1 MAEEQVQ
8 ESMAS
13 ESSNDIEA
21 LKAEREA
28 LLKKNY
34 ELIGK
39 LQKKELINE
48 VPDDYEALKKFKQQA
63 EQSKLESEGK
73 YTEARQA
80 MEQQFRDASAEKDQR
95 IKELEA
101 RVQDL
106 ELTAP
111 AVSAL
116 SDVVHD
122 PDLVMRNYLK
132 DKEIQQGNNGP
143 VVVDGYERIPVADW
157 ARNNV
162 PDWVQKA
169 PKPQGGGAPAAR
181 GASSG
186 GLDPDLLREL
196 TTGGINRGINQKAL
210 GRVYQLHPENWQEY
224 KAEAERRLRER

>member
-1 MAEEQVQ
+1 MSEEQLQ
-8 ESMAS
+8 EATPTADVS
-13 ESSNDIEA
+13 ELDLLRSSIEA
-21 LKAEREA
+21 LER
-28 LLKKNY
+28 KNH

-39 LQKKELINE
+39 LKKAKS
-48 VPDDYEALKKFKQQA
+48 VPDGVNVQELMDFKAKAEQEQLESQGKYSEALQA
-63 EQSKLESEGK
+63 
-73 YTEARQA
+73 R
-80 MEQQFRDASAEKDQR
+80 EQQFRENSAKKDER
-95 IKELEA
+95 IAELEA
-101 RVQDL
+101 RVRDL

-122 PDLVMRNYLK
+122 PDLVMRNFLK

-181 GASSG
+181 SASSG

-196 TTGGINRGINQKAL
+196 TTGGINRGINQKVL
-210 GRVYQLHPENWQEY
+210 GRVYQLHPENWQDY

>member
-1 MAEEQVQ
+1 MSEEQLQ
-8 ESMAS
+8 EATPTADIG
-13 ESSNDIEA
+13 ELDLLRSSIEA
-21 LKAEREA
+21 LER
-28 LLKKNY
+28 KNH

-39 LQKKELINE
+39 LKKAKS
-48 VPDDYEALKKFKQQA
+48 VPDGVDVQELMDFKAKAEQDQLESQGKYSEALQA
-63 EQSKLESEGK
+63 
-73 YTEARQA
+73 R
-80 MEQQFRDASAEKDQR
+80 EQQFRENSAKKDER
-95 IKELEA
+95 IAELEA
-101 RVQDL
+101 RVRDL

-116 SDVVHD
+116 SEIVHD

-157 ARNNV
+157 ARDNV

-181 GASSG
+181 SASTG

-196 TTGGINRGINQKAL
+196 TTGGINRGINQKVL
-210 GRVYQLHPENWQEY
+210 GRVYQLHPENWQDY

>member
-1 MAEEQVQ
+1 MSEEQLQ
-8 ESMAS
+8 EATPTADIG
-13 ESSNDIEA
+13 ELDLLRSSIEA
-21 LKAEREA
+21 LER
-28 LLKKNY
+28 KNH

-39 LQKKELINE
+39 LKKAKS
-48 VPDDYEALKKFKQQA
+48 VPDGVDVQELMDFKAKAEQDQLESQGKYSEALQA
-63 EQSKLESEGK
+63 
-73 YTEARQA
+73 R
-80 MEQQFRDASAEKDQR
+80 EQQFRENSAKKDER
-95 IKELEA
+95 IAELEA
-101 RVQDL
+101 RVRDL

-116 SDVVHD
+116 SEIVHD

-181 GASSG
+181 SASTG

-196 TTGGINRGINQKAL
+196 TTGGINRGINQKVL
-210 GRVYQLHPENWQEY
+210 GRVYQLHPENWQDY

>member
-1 MAEEQVQ
+1 MSEEQLQ
-8 ESMAS
+8 EATPTADIS
-13 ESSNDIEA
+13 ELDLLRSSIEA
-21 LKAEREA
+21 LER
-28 LLKKNY
+28 KNH

-39 LQKKELINE
+39 LKKAKS
-48 VPDDYEALKKFKQQA
+48 VPDGVNVQELMDFKAKAEQEQLESQGKYSEALQA
-63 EQSKLESEGK
+63 
-73 YTEARQA
+73 R
-80 MEQQFRDASAEKDQR
+80 EQQFRENSAKKDER
-95 IKELEA
+95 IAELEA
-101 RVQDL
+101 RVRDL

-116 SDVVHD
+116 SEIVHD

-181 GASSG
+181 SASTG

-196 TTGGINRGINQKAL
+196 TTGGINRGINQKVL
-210 GRVYQLHPENWQEY
+210 GRVYQLHPENWQDY

>member
-1 MAEEQVQ
+1 MSEEQLQ
-8 ESMAS
+8 EATPTADVS
-13 ESSNDIEA
+13 ELDLLRSSIEG
-21 LKAEREA
+21 LER
-28 LLKKNY
+28 KNH

-39 LQKKELINE
+39 LKKAKSVPDGVNVQELIDFKAKAE
-48 VPDDYEALKKFKQQA
+48 QEQLESQGKYSEALQA
-63 EQSKLESEGK
+63 
-73 YTEARQA
+73 R
-80 MEQQFRDASAEKDQR
+80 EQQFRENSAKKDER
-95 IKELEA
+95 IAELEA
-101 RVQDL
+101 RVRDL

-181 GASSG
+181 SASSG

-196 TTGGINRGINQKAL
+196 TTGGINRGINHSVL
-210 GRVYQLHPENWQEY
+210 GDVIRKHPENWQDY

>member
-1 MAEEQVQ
+1 MSEEQLQ
-8 ESMAS
+8 EATPTADTS
-13 ESSNDIEA
+13 ELELLRGSVEA
-21 LKAEREA
+21 LER
-28 LLKKNY
+28 KNH

-39 LQKKELINE
+39 LKKTKSVPEGVNVQELMDFKAKAE
-48 VPDDYEALKKFKQQA
+48 QEQLESKGKYSEALQA
-63 EQSKLESEGK
+63 REH
-73 YTEARQA
+73 
-80 MEQQFRDASAEKDQR
+80 QFRENSTKKDER
-95 IKELEA
+95 IAELET
-101 RVQDL
+101 RVRDL

-162 PDWVQKA
+162 PEWVQKA

-186 GLDPDLLREL
+186 GLDPDLLRDL
-196 TTGGINRGINQKAL
+196 TVGGINRGINMSAL
-210 GRVYQLHPENWQEY
+210 GEIIRKHPENWQNY

>member
-1 MAEEQVQ
+1 MSEEQLQ
-8 ESMAS
+8 EATPTADIG
-13 ESSNDIEA
+13 ELDLLRSSIEG
-21 LKAEREA
+21 LER
-28 LLKKNY
+28 KNH

-39 LQKKELINE
+39 LKKAKSVPDGVNVQELIDFKAKAE
-48 VPDDYEALKKFKQQA
+48 QEQLESQGKYSEALQA
-63 EQSKLESEGK
+63 
-73 YTEARQA
+73 R
-80 MEQQFRDASAEKDQR
+80 EQQFRENSAKKDER
-95 IKELEA
+95 IAELEA
-101 RVQDL
+101 RVRDL

-181 GASSG
+181 SASTG

-196 TTGGINRGINQKAL
+196 TTGGINRGINHSVL
-210 GRVYQLHPENWQEY
+210 GDVIRKHPENWQDY

>member
-1 MAEEQVQ
+1 M
-8 ESMAS
+8 
-13 ESSNDIEA
+13 
-21 LKAEREA
+21 
-28 LLKKNY
+28 
-34 ELIGK
+34 
-39 LQKKELINE
+39 
-48 VPDDYEALKKFKQQA
+48 PDDYEALKKFKQQA

-101 RVQDL
+101 RVRDL

-132 DKEIQQGNNGP
+132 DKEIQQGNSGP

-186 GLDPDLLREL
+186 GLDPDLLRNL
-196 TTGGINRGINQKAL
+196 TVGGINKGINMSAL
-210 GRVYQLHPENWQEY
+210 GEVIRKHPENWQDY

>member
-1 MAEEQVQ
+1 MSEEQLQ
-8 ESMAS
+8 EATPTADVS
-13 ESSNDIEA
+13 ELDLLRSSIEA
-21 LKAEREA
+21 LER
-28 LLKKNY
+28 KNH

-39 LQKKELINE
+39 LKKAKS
-48 VPDDYEALKKFKQQA
+48 VPDGVNVQELMDFKAKAEQEQLESQGKYSEALQA
-63 EQSKLESEGK
+63 
-73 YTEARQA
+73 R
-80 MEQQFRDASAEKDQR
+80 EQQFRENSAKKDER
-95 IKELEA
+95 IAELEA
-101 RVQDL
+101 RVRDL

-111 AVSAL
+111 AISAL

-122 PDLVMRNYLK
+122 PDLVMRNFLK

-181 GASSG
+181 SASSG

-196 TTGGINRGINQKAL
+196 TTGGINRGINHSVL
-210 GRVYQLHPENWQEY
+210 GDVIRKHPENWQDY

>member
-1 MAEEQVQ
+1 MSEEQLQ
-8 ESMAS
+8 EATPTADIG
-13 ESSNDIEA
+13 ELDLLRSSIEA
-21 LKAEREA
+21 LER
-28 LLKKNY
+28 KNH

-39 LQKKELINE
+39 LKKAKS
-48 VPDDYEALKKFKQQA
+48 VPDGVNVQELMDFKAKAEQEQLESQGKYSEALQA
-63 EQSKLESEGK
+63 
-73 YTEARQA
+73 R
-80 MEQQFRDASAEKDQR
+80 EQQFRENSAKKDER
-95 IKELEA
+95 IAELEA
-101 RVQDL
+101 RVRDL

-116 SDVVHD
+116 SEIVHD

-181 GASSG
+181 SASTG

-196 TTGGINRGINQKAL
+196 TTGGINRWINQKVL
-210 GRVYQLHPENWQEY
+210 GRVYQLHPENWQDY

>member
-1 MAEEQVQ
+1 MSEEQLQ
-8 ESMAS
+8 EATPTADIG
-13 ESSNDIEA
+13 ELDLLRSSIEA
-21 LKAEREA
+21 LER
-28 LLKKNY
+28 KNH

-39 LQKKELINE
+39 LKKAKS
-48 VPDDYEALKKFKQQA
+48 VPDGVNVQELMDFKAKAEQEQLESQGKYSEALQA
-63 EQSKLESEGK
+63 
-73 YTEARQA
+73 R
-80 MEQQFRDASAEKDQR
+80 EQQFRENSAKKDER
-95 IKELEA
+95 IAELEA
-101 RVQDL
+101 RVRDL

-116 SDVVHD
+116 SEIVHD

-181 GASSG
+181 SASTG

-196 TTGGINRGINQKAL
+196 TTGGINRGINQKVL
-210 GRVYQLHPENWQEY
+210 GRVYQLHPENWQDY

>member
-1 MAEEQVQ
+1 MSEEQLQ
-8 ESMAS
+8 EATPTADVS
-13 ESSNDIEA
+13 ELDLLRSSIEA
-21 LKAEREA
+21 LER
-28 LLKKNY
+28 KNH

-39 LQKKELINE
+39 LKKAKS
-48 VPDDYEALKKFKQQA
+48 VPDGVNVQELMDFKEKAEQEQLESQGKYSEALQA
-63 EQSKLESEGK
+63 
-73 YTEARQA
+73 R
-80 MEQQFRDASAEKDQR
+80 EQQFRENSAKKDER
-95 IKELEA
+95 IAELEA
-101 RVQDL
+101 RVRDL

-181 GASSG
+181 SASSG

-196 TTGGINRGINQKAL
+196 TTGGINRGINHSVL
-210 GRVYQLHPENWQEY
+210 GDVIRKHPENWQDY

>member
-101 RVQDL
+101 RVRDL

-122 PDLVMRNYLK
+122 PDLVMRNYLNG
-132 DKEIQQGNNGP
+132 KEIQQGNNGP

-162 PDWVQKA
+162 PDWVQKT

-181 GASSG
+181 GTSSG

-196 TTGGINRGINQKAL
+196 TTGGINRGINHSVL
-210 GRVYQLHPENWQEY
+210 GDVIRKHPENWQDY

>member
-1 MAEEQVQ
+1 MSEEQLQ
-8 ESMAS
+8 EATPTADVS
-13 ESSNDIEA
+13 ELDLLRSSIEG
-21 LKAEREA
+21 LER
-28 LLKKNY
+28 KNH

-39 LQKKELINE
+39 LKKAKS
-48 VPDDYEALKKFKQQA
+48 VPDGVDVQELMDFKAKAEQDQLESQGKYSEALQA
-63 EQSKLESEGK
+63 
-73 YTEARQA
+73 R
-80 MEQQFRDASAEKDQR
+80 EQQFRENSAKKDER
-95 IKELEA
+95 IAELEA
-101 RVQDL
+101 RVRDL

-116 SDVVHD
+116 SEIVHD

-157 ARNNV
+157 ARDNV

-181 GASSG
+181 SASTG

-196 TTGGINRGINQKAL
+196 TTGGINRGINQKVL
-210 GRVYQLHPENWQEY
+210 GRVYQLHPENWQDY

>member
-1 MAEEQVQ
+1 MDFKAKAEQEQL
-8 ESMAS
+8 ESQGKYS
-13 ESSNDIEA
+13 EA
-21 LKAEREA
+21 L
-28 LLKKNY
+28 
-34 ELIGK
+34 
-39 LQKKELINE
+39 
-48 VPDDYEALKKFKQQA
+48 QA
-63 EQSKLESEGK
+63 
-73 YTEARQA
+73 R
-80 MEQQFRDASAEKDQR
+80 EQQFRENSAKKDER
-95 IKELEA
+95 IAELEA
-101 RVQDL
+101 RVRDL

-122 PDLVMRNYLK
+122 PDLVMRNFLK

-181 GASSG
+181 SASNG

-196 TTGGINRGINQKAL
+196 TTGGINRGINHSVL
-210 GRVYQLHPENWQEY
+210 GDVIRKHPENWQDY

>member
-1 MAEEQVQ
+1 MSEEQLQ
-8 ESMAS
+8 EATPTADVS
-13 ESSNDIEA
+13 EVDLLRSSIEA
-21 LKAEREA
+21 LER
-28 LLKKNY
+28 KNH

-39 LQKKELINE
+39 LKKAKS
-48 VPDDYEALKKFKQQA
+48 VPDGVNVQELMDFKAKAEQEQLESQGKYSEALQA
-63 EQSKLESEGK
+63 
-73 YTEARQA
+73 R
-80 MEQQFRDASAEKDQR
+80 EQQFRENSAKKDER
-95 IKELEA
+95 IAELEA
-101 RVQDL
+101 RVRDL

-116 SDVVHD
+116 SEIVHD

-181 GASSG
+181 SASSG

-196 TTGGINRGINQKAL
+196 TTGGINRGINQKVL
-210 GRVYQLHPENWQEY
+210 GRVYQLHPENWQDY

>member
-1 MAEEQVQ
+1 MSEEQLQ
-8 ESMAS
+8 EATPTADVS
-13 ESSNDIEA
+13 ELDLLRSSIEG
-21 LKAEREA
+21 LER
-28 LLKKNY
+28 KNH

-39 LQKKELINE
+39 LKKAKSVPDGVNVQELIDFKAKAE
-48 VPDDYEALKKFKQQA
+48 QEQLESQGKYSEALQA
-63 EQSKLESEGK
+63 
-73 YTEARQA
+73 R
-80 MEQQFRDASAEKDQR
+80 EQQFRENSAKKDER
-95 IKELEA
+95 IAELEA
-101 RVQDL
+101 RVRDL

-116 SDVVHD
+116 SEIVHD

-181 GASSG
+181 SASSG

-196 TTGGINRGINQKAL
+196 TTGGINRGINHSVL
-210 GRVYQLHPENWQEY
+210 GDVIRKHPENWQDY